1 MNMIE
6 SIKTV
11 FSKYATFSGR
21 AIKSE
26 FWWWVLFLF
35 IIQMVLSILMFGSID
50 TEAMMS
56 DDPTSAMSA
65 MTGIYSSPVGIL
77 SIVWGLATLVPTL
90 AVGTR
95 RLHDSG
101 LSGWWQLLW
110 IATIIPLLGLLI
122 LIAML
127 YLFMRGSTEGENKYG

>member
-6 SIKTV
+6 AIKTV

-35 IIQMVLSILMFGSID
+35 LVQVLLSILMFGSID

-56 DDPTSAMSA
+56 DDPAVAMAAMSGVY
-65 MTGIYSSPVGIL
+65 TSPVGIL
-77 SIVWGLATLVPTL
+77 SIVWGLATLIPTF
-90 AVGTR
+90 AVGAR

-101 LSGWWQLLW
+101 LSGWWQLLYL
-110 IATIIPLLGLLI
+110 ATIVPLLGLLV

-127 YLFMRGSTEGENKYG
+127 YLFMRSSTEGENKYG